1 MEVTVELT
9 NGKALNLKGLH
20 AILFYDEYTCAVT
33 TKKEHFTVNDR
44 GSTTHFYQSKIVLV
58 TVNRRD

>member
-1 MEVTVELT
+1 MRVTVDLT
-9 NGKALNLKGLH
+9 SGKVLNLEGSY
-20 AILFYDEYTCAVT
+20 ASLFYDEYTWAVT

-58 TVNRRD
+58 TVNRGD